1 MSEQKVAL
9 RRSLFENRN
18 YLLAILTL
26 IYVVNYMD
34 RQILNILLPQIK
46 AEFQLS
52 DTQLGMLAGPVFA
65 VVYSVLGLP
74 MALLADRVSR
84 RKLIAATLAIF
95 SVTTF
100 ASAFVTSFIQL
111 LLARFGTGAGEAGT
125 SPAVSSL
132 ISDLFPPEKRATALG
147 IYASGLNIGL
157 LIAFFCGGWVAEHY
171 GWRAAFM
178 IAGIPGLILVV
189 LFLLTVQEPRRGAI
203 ETLHDSDS
211 APGLWAAAKHLFAQR
226 SFRFIIA
233 GASLSSFTGYAGL
246 AFNPS
251 YLSRTHGMSPIE
263 IGVMLALLAGVL
275 GFIGTMAAGIIAD
288 RLRLG
293 RAGQR
298 AGMLVS
304 MAGVLL
310 ALPAFPVFYLA
321 DNLTIVIVAA
331 AIPAALSTTY
341 MGPCFAAVQGLAPLR
356 MRAKAQ
362 ALLLFTVNMV
372 GLGLGPQWVGL
383 VSDILA
389 PRFGDD
395 SLRYA
400 MVTTIIPL
408 AAAAWCFWRA
418 AAFLGEDT
426 GKVTAAR
433 AS

>member
-1 MSEQKVAL
+1 MTVTGAST
-9 RRSLFENRN
+9 RHRN
-18 YLLAILTL
+18 YVLAILTL
-26 IYVVNYMD
+26 VYVVNYMD

-46 AEFQLS
+46 GEFALS

-74 MALLADRVSR
+74 MAMIADRVSR
-84 RKLIAATLAIF
+84 RKLIGATLGIF
-95 SVTTF
+95 SITTF
-100 ASAFVTSFIQL
+100 ASAFVTSFVQL
-111 LLARFGTGAGEAGT
+111 LVVRFGTGAGEAGT

-157 LIAFFCGGWVAEHY
+157 LIAFFGGGWVAEHH
-171 GWRAAFM
+171 GWRSAFM
-178 IAGIPGLILVV
+178 IAGVPGLILAA

-203 ETLHDSDS
+203 DAVADETQ
-211 APGLWAAAKHLFAQR
+211 APGLWTTTRYLFGMR
-226 SFRFIIA
+226 SFRFIVA

-251 YLSRTHGMSPIE
+251 YLSRTHGMNAME
-263 IGVMLALLAGVL
+263 IGVTLALLSGVL
-275 GFIGTMAAGIIAD
+275 GFLGTMTAGIVSD
-288 RLRLG
+288 RLGTGPLG
-293 RAGQR
+293 RR

-304 MAGVLL
+304 MLGVLL

-321 DNLTIVIVAA
+321 DSRWLAIAAA

-372 GLGLGPQWVGL
+372 GLGLGPQWVGI
-383 VSDILA
+383 VSDLLR
-389 PRFGDD
+389 PQLGDD

-400 MVTTIIPL
+400 MVTTILPLAVAGWCFWL
-408 AAAAWCFWRA
+408 AAAALR
-418 AAFLGEDT
+418 EDPPQ
-426 GKVTAAR
+426 GAVLPAI
-433 AS
+433 

>member
-1 MSEQKVAL
+1 MPVTEQ
-9 RRSLFENRN
+9 ENMPRGGVFAHRN
-18 YLLAILTL
+18 YVLAIVTL
-26 IYVVNYMD
+26 VYVVNYMD

-46 AEFQLS
+46 AEFHLS

-84 RKLIAATLAIF
+84 RKLIAATLGVF

-100 ASAFVTSFIQL
+100 ASAFVTSFAQL
-111 LLARFGTGAGEAGT
+111 LVARFGTGAGEAGT

-157 LIAFFCGGWVAEHY
+157 LIAFFGGGWVAEHY

-178 IAGIPGLILVV
+178 IAGVPGLILVL
-189 LFLLTVQEPRRGAI
+189 LFTLTVREPRRGAI
-203 ETLHDSDS
+203 DRLADNEA
-211 APGLWAAAKHLFAQR
+211 APGLWAATRHLFALR
-226 SFRFIIA
+226 SFRYIIA

-251 YLSRTHGMSPIE
+251 YLARSHGMSAIE
-263 IGVMLALLAGVL
+263 IGVTLALLSGVL
-275 GFIGTMAAGIIAD
+275 GFLGTMAAGIVAD
-288 RLRLG
+288 RLG
-293 RAGQR
+293 AGAAGER

-304 MAGVLL
+304 MAGALL
-310 ALPAFPVFYLA
+310 ALPAFPFFYLA
-321 DNLTIVIVAA
+321 DTLWIAVAAA

-356 MRAKAQ
+356 IRAKAQ
-362 ALLLFTVNMV
+362 ALLLFTVNMI

-383 VSDILA
+383 VSDLLQ

-408 AAAAWCFWRA
+408 AAAGWCFWRA
-418 AAFLGEDT
+418 AAFLRDDMLR
-426 GKVTAAR
+426 VRAA
-433 AS
+433 